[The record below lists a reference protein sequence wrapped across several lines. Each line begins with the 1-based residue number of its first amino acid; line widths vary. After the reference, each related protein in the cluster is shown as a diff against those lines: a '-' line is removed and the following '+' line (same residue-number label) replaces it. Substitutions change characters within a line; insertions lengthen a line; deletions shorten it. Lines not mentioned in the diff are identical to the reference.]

1 MDIVLDGDGHAG
13 QRQRGLARLA
23 PGRIAGAGLG
33 QRTLA
38 VHGDEGVEIFPG
50 GDAIQAGLGQRKAGK
65 AALPDLGRG
74 LGDGQV
80 RQRRGG

>member
-1 MDIVLDGDGHAG
+1 MAMGTPANGSAAW
-13 QRQRGLARLA
+13 LAWPLA
-23 PGRIAGAGLG
+23 RIAGAGLG